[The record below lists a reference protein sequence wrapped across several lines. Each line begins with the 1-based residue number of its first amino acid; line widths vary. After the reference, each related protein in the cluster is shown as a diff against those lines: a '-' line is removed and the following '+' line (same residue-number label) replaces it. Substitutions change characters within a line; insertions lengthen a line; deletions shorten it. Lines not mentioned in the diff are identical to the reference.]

1 MTASI
6 DNFVPGR
13 VGAVFVLSGPSGAGK
28 TTLCRELLAVM
39 SDIAMSVSCTTRLP
53 RAGEVD
59 GREYYFVA
67 TAEFERMRAAG
78 EFVESAKVHGHLYGT
93 PRRTLEERIE
103 GGQDVL
109 LEIDVQG
116 ALSIKRTFEDAVLI
130 FVVPPSLDELQQRLV
145 GRGTDDPETIR
156 QRLVDAVPE
165 LEEMRRYDYAV
176 TNNDVAVAVRDLKAI
191 VVAER
196 HRICRFRN
204 RQT

>member
-13 VGAVFVLSGPSGAGK
+13 LGTVFVLSGPSGAGK
-28 TTLCRELLAVM
+28 TTLCRELLAAM

-53 RAGEVD
+53 RSGEVD
-59 GREYYFVA
+59 GREYYFVGKG
-67 TAEFERMRAAG
+67 EFERMRASG
-78 EFVESAKVHGHLYGT
+78 EFAESAEVHGHLYGT
-93 PRRTLEERIE
+93 PRRALEERIE
-103 GGQDVL
+103 RGQDVL

-116 ALSIKRTFEDAVLI
+116 ALSIKGTFEDAVLI
-130 FVVPPSLDELQQRLV
+130 FVVPPSLDELQRRLV
-145 GRGTDDPETIR
+145 GRGTDDLETIG
-156 QRLVDAVPE
+156 QRLADAVPE

-176 TNNDVAVAVRDLKAI
+176 TNNDVAAALRDLKAI

-204 RQT
+204 RQH